1 MSQAVPNKQTL
12 FGAVFVGGT
21 AVVLCAAIMILVTT
35 PGISN
40 DLTQV
45 LTVARNIAHGNGIVT
60 DTLYYQE
67 HHDINQM
74 PAPQTVFPPGQP
86 VIIALLMKC
95 GFAVLPAAGL
105 ISGSAFVLIAVCVY
119 FLARR
124 SGASNEV
131 SLVAAI
137 LWLCIVLAWSNM
149 VARKSDVPFTALT
162 MLSACLLLRD
172 NSKQVRNAVLAGIV
186 AAIALT
192 VRYAGL
198 FFMTAVGVTLVMD
211 WLFRRS
217 RLQFQ
222 TLIGFCVPAGAMCAT
237 LFWRNYSLVGD
248 IKGGNNYAVEKPFI
262 EIARN
267 IYRQISALSG
277 LDYARLRVGGLAEW
291 LLLLVAVMGIAWL
304 CRSRKILPGVLR
316 EVVSAVRENRTL
328 LLALFYPVLTVVMMY
343 VLETKSQPGS
353 RDRMY
358 LAALPFL
365 FSGLARVGQAVGN
378 HGPQSLF
385 RCVFGGAIVVMLLG
399 QANVAYER
407 FGLNRHEDHWYFLST
422 VVERPLGDE
431 SAETLR
437 EFLSQRIS
445 HEHPLLANE
454 PQRSGELLQVPI
466 VGLPSTLYTPQVW
479 TADPVKEVVDKYD
492 IQYVVCFTDAGS
504 LEYEEDVVFFS
515 HLASGDVPDWLEMYY
530 EDKQFQVFRVRR

>member
-1 MSQAVPNKQTL
+1 MSKAVSNKQT
-12 FGAVFVGGT
+12 FVSA
-21 AVVLCAAIMILVTT
+21 AVVAGLAALLCAAITQLVTT
-35 PGISN
+35 PGINN

-45 LTVARNIAHGNGIVT
+45 LTVARNIANGNGVVT

-67 HHDINQM
+67 HHDTNQM

-86 VIIALLMKC
+86 VIIAMLMKC
-95 GFAVLPAAGL
+95 GLAMMPAAQL

-131 SLVAAI
+131 SIVAAV

-172 NSKQVRNAVLAGIV
+172 NSNQVRNAILAGIV

-198 FFMTAVGVTLVMD
+198 FFMTAVGVTLVAD
-211 WLFRRS
+211 WLFQRT
-217 RLQFQ
+217 RLQFK
-222 TLIGFCVPAGAMCAT
+222 TLIGFCVPAGAMCAA

-267 IYRQISALSG
+267 MYRQISALSG
-277 LDYARLRVGGLAEW
+277 LDYARLTAGGIAEW
-291 LLLLVAVMGIAWL
+291 LLLLVAAMGAVWL
-304 CRSRKILPGVLR
+304 FRSRKVLR
-316 EVVSAVRENRTL
+316 GVSREVFSAVRDNRAL
-328 LLALFYPVLTVVMMY
+328 LLALFYPALTVFMLY

-385 RCVFGGAIVVMLLG
+385 RSVFGGAVVVMLLG

-407 FGLNRHEDHWYFLST
+407 FGMDRHEDHWYFLKV

-431 SAETLR
+431 CAETLR

-445 HEHPLLANE
+445 HEHPLLVNE
-454 PQRSGELLQVPI
+454 PQRTGELLQVPV
-466 VGLPSTLYTPQVW
+466 VGLPSTLYTPQIW
-479 TADPVKEVVDKYD
+479 TADPVKEVVDKYN
-492 IQYVVCFTDAGS
+492 IEYVVCFTDAGS
-504 LEYEEDVVFFS
+504 LEYEQDVVFFS
-515 HLASGDVPDWLEMYY
+515 ELAAGKVPDWLETHYKD
-530 EDKQFQVFRVRR
+530 ELIQVFRVR